1 MIAAKK
7 LSSIVEIRLRNY
19 AGASELLFEEILKG
33 LARIVVARGSRR
45 TIAGSLLGVGGRSG
59 VLLNSGAKF
68 VEGAGVL
75 GILGE
80 DALGDRLGALEL
92 GAGVEEAT
100 LLAAMELELAL
111 GAFAVGIEAGGEDRA
126 AVGTACAGYGAD
138 HARGARAELIGARST
153 LRGLPV
159 MRPVFLFVF
168 FGIAVPAMAIFSI
181 HKCLRPSVLPDCNKK
196 SSHCALTGCGK
207 TPNKPSSG
215 AKAGCCKA

>member
-126 AVGTACAGYGAD
+126 AVGTARASYGAD
-138 HARGARAELIGARST
+138 HARGARAELISVARAT
-153 LRGLPV
+153 GWRTAVVMVAAVGL
-159 MRPVFLFVF
+159 VFLFVAL
-168 FGIAVPAMAIFSI
+168 GIAVTAMAVFAI
-181 HKCLRPSVLPDCNKK
+181 H
-196 SSHCALTGCGK
+196 
-207 TPNKPSSG
+207 
-215 AKAGCCKA
+215 